1 MEDGMQVPWK
11 YVSKKNSSKRS
22 CFKKM
27 TQFSHYIISGYGINK
42 LLKNICAC
50 GCCVSSAC
58 ALLKLNLSA
67 CTIMIY
73 LVPRSW
79 NLVLF
84 YALRPKVV

>member
-1 MEDGMQVPWK
+1 MQVPWK

-50 GCCVSSAC
+50 
-58 ALLKLNLSA
+58 ALLKINSCA
-67 CTIMIY
+67 CTIIIY

-79 NLVLF
+79 NLILF
-84 YALRPKVV
+84 YALRPKSSLTASF

>member
-1 MEDGMQVPWK
+1 
-11 YVSKKNSSKRS
+11 
-22 CFKKM
+22 M

-50 GCCVSSAC
+50 ALLRFECLCTFDYLSAR
-58 ALLKLNLSA
+58 ALLKLNSSA

-79 NLVLF
+79 NLILF
-84 YALRPKVV
+84 YALRPKSSLTASF